1 MRSAEVGVK
10 ASASASAMKVRSAVK
25 KMCEHCRIVRRGKRI
40 YVVCSKNPRVS
51 GVQKVQPARRRTR
64 ERERER
70 ERRHA
75 WFGAVWWCVRGTVLP
90 VGRRADEVTDLS
102 SPPQPV
108 RREQHKQRQG
118 YHTLA
123 EPPLEHTRVATSSGS
138 VLLSRGFSSN
148 GVIAAGNPSPS
159 LSRR

>member
-64 ERERER
+64 DRDRDREKTCLVRCGVVLCERNRSPG
-70 ERRHA
+70 
-75 WFGAVWWCVRGTVLP
+75 GAAC
-90 VGRRADEVTDLS
+90 
-102 SPPQPV
+102 
-108 RREQHKQRQG
+108 
-118 YHTLA
+118 
-123 EPPLEHTRVATSSGS
+123 
-138 VLLSRGFSSN
+138 
-148 GVIAAGNPSPS
+148 
-159 LSRR
+159 

>member
-10 ASASASAMKVRSAVK
+10 ASASAMKVRSAVK

-70 ERRHA
+70 RHA
-75 WFGAVWWCVRGTVLP
+75 WFGAVLWCVRGTVLP
-90 VGRRADEVTDLS
+90 VGRRADEVIDLS
-102 SPPQPV
+102 SPPHPV

-123 EPPLEHTRVATSSGS
+123 EPPLEHARGATSSGS